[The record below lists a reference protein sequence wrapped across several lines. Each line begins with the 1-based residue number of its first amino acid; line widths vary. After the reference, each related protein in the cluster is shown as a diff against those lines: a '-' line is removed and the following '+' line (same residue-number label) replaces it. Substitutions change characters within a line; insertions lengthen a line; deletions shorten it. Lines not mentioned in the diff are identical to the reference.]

1 MYRILVVEDEE
12 IERKAFVS
20 LLKEHF
26 SQSLIV
32 YNASNGMEALEIL
45 KDVDIDIL
53 VSDIDLP
60 GINGLE
66 TIGFAKKI
74 NKDIVSLVI
83 TSYNYFEYAQEAIK
97 LDVEDFILKPVSIE
111 NMCNIIYQI
120 INKIDKKKKMR
131 KIRLPN

>member
-45 KDVDIDIL
+45 KDVDIDII
-53 VSDIDLP
+53 VSDINLP

-83 TSYNYFEYAQEAIK
+83 TSYNYFEYAIF
-97 LDVEDFILKPVSIE
+97 V
-111 NMCNIIYQI
+111 
-120 INKIDKKKKMR
+120 NKS
-131 KIRLPN
+131 